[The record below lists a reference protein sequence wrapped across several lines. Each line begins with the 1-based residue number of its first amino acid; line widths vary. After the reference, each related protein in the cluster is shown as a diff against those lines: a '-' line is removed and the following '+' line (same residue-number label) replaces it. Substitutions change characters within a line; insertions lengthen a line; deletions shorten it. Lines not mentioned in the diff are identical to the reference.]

1 MLDNKTMVGL
11 EDHRLF
17 KWYFRLFDFISR
29 PRIEKADV
37 SLRDIHAHTS
47 MILSTGIL
55 MWAYAILAH
64 VSIDSPIPAIVG
76 YICALAHLFSPLLY
90 RWSNQTFWISN
101 LALGAGFCHQA
112 TFSYFTG
119 GYYSFTL
126 KWLSIL
132 PMLAGVICGMRSAL
146 IWGVITTLGVTFFLT
161 LKLLGFEF
169 PNEITEA
176 GMTWGHGLILYGY
189 IFLNTVM
196 ILVFVTMQSSSEKLL
211 QEQGQKI
218 DDLFR
223 VLFHDLANSLGRIN
237 IGLSIAKKGN
247 HHAEKGVE
255 IASQAAD
262 SMMEITSNVRRM
274 YAVSKG
280 KAEVDLVYTSLNES
294 VDYLRKVFAGELEKK
309 QIDIKY
315 DAEKNKDFKVLV
327 EPVSF
332 KNQVLGNIISN
343 AIKFSRPGGEIKI
356 TCYPVSAHYQAVEIR
371 DFGIGMPEQM
381 IDQMFD
387 LTKKTSRQGTSG
399 ELGTGFGMHIMKS
412 FVEMFQGQVLIEST
426 EGGDDSGTTF
436 KLILRGSWK

>member
-1 MLDNKTMVGL
+1 MLDNHSMVGF
-11 EDHRLF
+11 ENHRYF
-17 KWYFRLFDFISR
+17 KWYFTLFDFISQ
-29 PRIEKADV
+29 PRVEKVDV
-37 SLRDIHAHTS
+37 NLREIHAHTS
-47 MILSTGIL
+47 MVLSTGIL
-55 MWAYAILAH
+55 MWSYAILAH
-64 VSIDSPIPAIVG
+64 ASIQSPLPAIVG
-76 YICALAHLFSPLLY
+76 YACSLIHILSPFLY
-90 RWSNQTFWISN
+90 RWTNSTFWISN
-101 LALGAGFCHQA
+101 IALSAGFLHQF
-112 TFSYFTG
+112 TFSFFTG
-119 GYYSFTL
+119 GYDSFTL
-126 KWLSIL
+126 KWFSIL

-146 IWGVITTLGVTFFLT
+146 IWGFITLFGTSIFLI
-161 LKLLGFEF
+161 LKLLDFDF
-169 PNEITEA
+169 PNEISET
-176 GMTWGHGLILYGY
+176 GRVWGNALILYGY
-189 IFLNTVM
+189 IFLTTVM
-196 ILVFVTMQSSSEKLL
+196 ILIFVSIQSYSEKLL

-237 IGLSIAKKGN
+237 IGLSIARKGN

-255 IASQAAD
+255 IATQAAD

-280 KAEVDLVYTSLNES
+280 KAEVDLTYTTLNES
-294 VDYLRKVFAGELEKK
+294 VEYLRKVFAGELEKK
-309 QIDIKY
+309 QIDIQY
-315 DAEKNKDFKVLV
+315 DAERNKDFKVLV

-343 AIKFSRPGGEIKI
+343 AIKFSRPGGMIRI
-356 TCYPVSAHYQAVEIR
+356 TCYPVSAHYQAIEIR

-412 FVEMFQGQVLIEST
+412 FIEMFQGQVLIEST
-426 EGGDDSGTTF
+426 EGGEDSGTTF